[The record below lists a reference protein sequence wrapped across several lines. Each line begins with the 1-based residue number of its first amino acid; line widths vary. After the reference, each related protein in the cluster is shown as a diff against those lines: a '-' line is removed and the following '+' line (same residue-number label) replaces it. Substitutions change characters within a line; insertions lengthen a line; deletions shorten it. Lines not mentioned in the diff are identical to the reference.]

1 MHLRLGAALKRVR
14 YGSTDA
20 TPEVSMRSP
29 LVPLLLV
36 VLATLLFATSAAG
49 STKPPGFTG
58 PTTLPGSD
66 GGSEPSLAISTTG
79 IRYPSWQ
86 APGEFASSR
95 DGVHFTNLGSPDPN
109 AIGDVTNAVD
119 AASALYNGQICGDPP
134 NILHTCIYRTL

>member
-20 TPEVSMRSP
+20 TPEVSRRSP
-29 LVPLLLV
+29 LVALLLV
-36 VLATLLFATSAAG
+36 VLSTLLFATSAAG

-95 DGVHFTNLGSPDPN
+95 DAAPLTNLGKPDAGALGAVP
-109 AIGDVTNAVD
+109 NAVD
-119 AASALYNGQICGDPP
+119 PAAAPSHGQLVGAPP
-134 NILHTCIYRTL
+134 TR